1 MTDCALSNP
10 ALRRE
15 LRSRKPGR
23 LDLLTTMSAGTV
35 ETNWSGNYAY
45 RARVIH
51 HPAGVDELCTLLAG
65 TDRAHVLGSRHSFTA
80 IADAP
85 ELIALDRM
93 PGDIAIDRASS
104 TVSLPAHVTYA
115 ELAEALNREGVAL
128 PSMASLPHISVA
140 GAIATGTHGSGDAQG
155 NLATAVTA
163 LELVTPEGRPMTTQ
177 RGDPDF
183 DGLVVGLG
191 ALGAVTRVTLAVEPY
206 YEMRQRLFT
215 GLSWEALADHYDAIT
230 GAGESVSVF
239 HLFGEQTEQLWIK
252 RRVNADGSDDGS
264 ADPGAMFGATPA
276 TTATHPVLRS
286 TARHSSGR
294 WDRGRSVSRT
304 SGRASPR
311 ARARRSNPSSS
322 SHVRTRS
329 LRCGSAGAR
338 AGHPAAA
345 PDLRAAHDR
354 RRHPVAQ
361 PPVRSA
367 DVGDPFH
374 LAPPSGRSGASRG
387 PNRGGPRS
395 LRSPAALGQAVQ
407 SPRGHARASLPSDGG
422 LPAPPGAAGS
432 AGRLRQRLAARPGA
446 GRSLGVFGSG
456 LAY

>member
-15 LRSRKPGR
+15 LRSRKAGR

-51 HPAGVDELCTLLAG
+51 HAAGVDELCTLLAG

-104 TVSLPAHVTYA
+104 TVSLPGHVTYA

-206 YEMRQRLFT
+206 YEMRQRVFT
-215 GLSWEALADHYDAIT
+215 GLSWEALADDYDAIT

-252 RRVNADGSDDGS
+252 RRVNANGSDDGS
-264 ADPGAMFGATPA
+264 ADPGRCSGRRPPPRQPIPSWAPT
-276 TTATHPVLRS
+276 RS

-329 LRCGSAGAR
+329 LRCGFCGSS
-338 AGHPAAA
+338 
-345 PDLRAAHDR
+345 R
-354 RRHPVAQ
+354 R
-361 PPVRSA
+361 
-367 DVGDPFH
+367 
-374 LAPPSGRSGASRG
+374 PSGRCC
-387 PNRGGPRS
+387 
-395 LRSPAALGQAVQ
+395 
-407 SPRGHARASLPSDGG
+407 
-422 LPAPPGAAGS
+422 
-432 AGRLRQRLAARPGA
+432 
-446 GRSLGVFGSG
+446 
-456 LAY
+456 